1 MPAPSF
7 ILALQL
13 LSCAGFV
20 RTLSAAGVVDAEP
33 ITLRKARPFAVIVFG
48 FIGTLYSNITALKVS
63 PMPGCPMPHQRL
75 YYQSHK
81 IKCCCLH
88 PRRSHVHVTVAHFAP
103 MQAPLWLP
111 SAWGAVLRS
120 CWGGYRRQHVP
131 VGPCKLRCAA
141 LCRKDIVSRS
151 CCGAARPEPN
161 PTGVP
166 PAQYVPVD
174 TIICFRASMP
184 LIIAV
189 IEWMYMDR
197 ELPSARS
204 WASMLSAAP
213 DSPARGWRSPRVHAL
228 DRKQAALRRA
238 ARAVHVCTANHPNT
252 FRTHYRALIHQ
263 QWASQRTGFFRA
275 LISK

>member
-1 MPAPSF
+1 M
-7 ILALQL
+7 
-13 LSCAGFV
+13 
-20 RTLSAAGVVDAEP
+20 
-33 ITLRKARPFAVIVFG
+33 
-48 FIGTLYSNITALKVS
+48 
-63 PMPGCPMPHQRL
+63 
-75 YYQSHK
+75 
-81 IKCCCLH
+81 
-88 PRRSHVHVTVAHFAP
+88 TVAHFAP
-103 MQAPLWLP
+103 VQAPPWLP

-120 CWGGYRRQHVP
+120 CWGGGGGGAAGSMSPRAHASSAVP
-131 VGPCKLRCAA
+131 A
-141 LCRKDIVSRS
+141 LCRMDIVSRS

-213 DSPARGWRSPRVHAL
+213 DRPARGWRSPRVHAL

-238 ARAVHVCTANHPNT
+238 ARAVHVCTANHPNI

>member
-1 MPAPSF
+1 VPAPSF

-63 PMPGCPMPHQRL
+63 PMPGCPMPPSETLLPVPQDQVLLPASAAFTGSCDRCTL
-75 YYQSHK
+75 
-81 IKCCCLH
+81 C
-88 PRRSHVHVTVAHFAP
+88 AHAS
-103 MQAPLWLP
+103 
-111 SAWGAVLRS
+111 SA
-120 CWGGYRRQHVP
+120 VP
-131 VGPCKLRCAA
+131 A
-141 LCRKDIVSRS
+141 LCRMDIVSRS

-213 DSPARGWRSPRVHAL
+213 DRPARGWRSPRVHAL

-238 ARAVHVCTANHPNT
+238 ARAVHVCTANHPNI